1 MSSNDNPRRDPDDLE
16 FPRDLANFTF
26 DDWCGLHRQD
36 PRRFDLCRLKLLNDL
51 IDAAPAASRP
61 RLRGLMFRMEGE
73 SRRCKNPLH
82 YNLRLSAMMMEMLDE
97 MRRQLARLGA
107 SPGGNAATDDRVP
120 RAADVIPFVR
130 RDATD

>member
-1 MSSNDNPRRDPDDLE
+1 MSSEDNRERDPDDLE
-16 FPRDLANFTF
+16 FPHDLEQFTF
-26 DDWCGLHRQD
+26 DEWCRLHQQD
-36 PRRFDLCRLKLLNDL
+36 PRRFDRCRLKLLNDL
-51 IDAAPAASRP
+51 IDASPAASRP

-97 MRRQLARLGA
+97 MRQQLARLGA
-107 SPGGNAATDDRVP
+107 SPGGNAAIDDPVA

-130 RDATD
+130 RDDPD